1 CSSDDASPTVC
12 SPSTTDETS
21 GGNGGSSC
29 SGQPD
34 ESRATH
40 SHLSRQLRITNS
52 GCPRFCAICGGSATG
67 YHYDVASCNGCKAF
81 FRRSFMSGKRYECKG
96 DRKCKLNKGSRIW
109 CRACRFEKC
118 VEVGMKPELMYLS
131 KKSASSGSP
140 GSLANHECL
149 KSLPMPT
156 LTTRLLR
163 LDKTEYGAIIG
174 SLQYVEMKCE
184 FLRRSSFDPNDNP
197 VSLVDIINA
206 PSHLAI
212 VQPYQTVTEWS
223 KKQPRQLEYHGEVRK
238 LEIVT
243 SKLWVMCD
251 LVLTVEFAKTLP
263 FFDKLSCTDK
273 YLLMKNTA
281 LVNCSLLQSYYSY
294 KSGSNTIVYPD
305 GIVPILYTKRPLAVE
320 VILRCRGVD
329 SLIRAMIDRCEYVLL
344 KAIIFTHCPAEGLSV
359 EGTKLL
365 ENERQNYAKVLFNY
379 VNVKYGTNLGP
390 SKFVSLLT
398 LVHTFFAL
406 ADKHRQFH
414 VLMSTFAQL
423 AFPPWDIFDEVGLP
437 ACRRRPSV
445 RQ

>member
-1 CSSDDASPTVC
+1 MNCHFVKQEFPIQTVNQKPKTGLEPEIFRMSCSSDDASPTVC

-294 KSGSNTIVYPD
+294 ESGSNTIVYPD
-305 GIVPILYTKRPLAVE
+305 GIVPILYTK
-320 VILRCRGVD
+320 
-329 SLIRAMIDRCEYVLL
+329 S
-344 KAIIFTHCPAEGLSV
+344 
-359 EGTKLL
+359 
-365 ENERQNYAKVLFNY
+365 Y
-379 VNVKYGTNLGP
+379 VNVKYGANLGP